1 LSEEQRRLW
10 PETDKSLCLTFDDS
24 LKCNGS
30 DVDEVDGTSTYTER
44 KNSPVEA
51 AATAAMMGVVIDR
64 DARSATE

>member
-1 LSEEQRRLW
+1 M
-10 PETDKSLCLTFDDS
+10 TFDGS